1 MVKEQ
6 EYVRLVQ
13 EIYAA
18 FGRGDIP
25 GVLSRLS
32 EDVEWD
38 VTGPR
43 ETSYAGT
50 RHGKS
55 QVVEFFTVLGQTV
68 EVQQF
73 EPCEFIAQ
81 ADAVAVVGRERLRV
95 KATGRI
101 VVNEWVM
108 IFTLRNGLIV
118 KFREY
123 DDTEAVAAA
132 FRGS

>member
-1 MVKEQ
+1 MVSEQ
-6 EYVRLVQ
+6 EHIRIAQDLYT
-13 EIYAA
+13 A

-38 VTGPR
+38 VTRPQ
-43 ETSYAGT
+43 ETSYAGK

-73 EPCEFIAQ
+73 EPREFLSQ
-81 ADAVAVVGRERLRV
+81 GDTVAVVGHERLCI
-95 KATGRI
+95 KATGR
-101 VVNEWVM
+101 VAENDWVM
-108 IFTLRNGLIV
+108 IFTVRNGLVV

-132 FRGS
+132 FRGA